1 MRLAYSMVLSFA
13 AGILPAFSTAQAAT
27 RELPYEIARIIEED
41 SSRAIDRFGRIMTN
55 ISADGTI
62 SEMAIRRREMVE
74 DASQRARRLSELLAL
89 DLDNDGQVIDL
100 EITASFEA
108 ASTRDRRELLVLT
121 AAADKDRNNIITFE
135 EMRLAAAESVRGN
148 RRSARDMSF
157 AYDMRVFDLDNSGDV
172 TMREMMEAVER
183 FSPKCSCV
191 E

>member
-41 SSRAIDRFGRIMTN
+41 SSRAIDRFGRIMTG

-74 DASQRARRLSELLAL
+74 DASQRARRLSALLAL

-157 AYDMRVFDLDNSGDV
+157 AYDMLVFDLDNSGDV
-172 TMREMMEAVER
+172 TMRAMMEAVER

>member
-27 RELPYEIARIIEED
+27 RELPYEIARIIED
-41 SSRAIDRFGRIMTN
+41 DASRAIDRFGRIMTG

-74 DASQRARRLSELLAL
+74 EASQRARRLSELLAL

-157 AYDMRVFDLDNSGDV
+157 AYDMLVFDLDNSGDV

>member
-1 MRLAYSMVLSFA
+1 MRLAYSMVLSLA
-13 AGILPAFSTAQAAT
+13 VGILPAFSTAQAAT
-27 RELPYEIARIIEED
+27 RELPYELARIIEED
-41 SSRAIDRFGRIMTN
+41 SSRAIDRFGRIMTG
-55 ISADGTI
+55 ISVDGTI

-108 ASTRDRRELLVLT
+108 ASRRDRRELLVLT

-135 EMRLAAAESVRGN
+135 EMRLAAAESMRGN

-157 AYDMRVFDLDNSGDV
+157 AYDMLVFDLDNSGDV

>member
-74 DASQRARRLSELLAL
+74 DASQRARRLSALLAL

-157 AYDMRVFDLDNSGDV
+157 AYDMLVFDLDNSGDV

>member
-41 SSRAIDRFGRIMTN
+41 SSRAIDRFGRIMTG

-74 DASQRARRLSELLAL
+74 DASQRARRLSALLAL

-157 AYDMRVFDLDNSGDV
+157 AYDMLVFDLDNSGDV

>member
-41 SSRAIDRFGRIMTN
+41 SSRAIDRFGRIMTG

-74 DASQRARRLSELLAL
+74 DASQRARRLSALLAL
-89 DLDNDGQVIDL
+89 DLDNDGQVIDR

-157 AYDMRVFDLDNSGDV
+157 AYDMLVFDLDNSGDV

>member
-1 MRLAYSMVLSFA
+1 MRLAYSMVLSLA

-135 EMRLAAAESVRGN
+135 EMRLAAAESVRSRG
-148 RRSARDMSF
+148 RSARDMAF
-157 AYDMRVFDLDNSGDV
+157 AYDMLVFDLDNSGDV

>member
-1 MRLAYSMVLSFA
+1 MRLAYSMVLSLA
-13 AGILPAFSTAQAAT
+13 AGILVAFSTAQAAT
-27 RELPYEIARIIEED
+27 RELPYEIAWIIEED
-41 SSRAIDRFGRIMTN
+41 SSRAIDRFGRIMTG

-89 DLDNDGQVIDL
+89 DLDNDAQVIDL

-135 EMRLAAAESVRGN
+135 EMRLAAAESVRSRG
-148 RRSARDMSF
+148 RSARDMAS
-157 AYDMRVFDLDNSGDV
+157 AYDMLVFDLDNSGDV

>member
-27 RELPYEIARIIEED
+27 RELPYEIARIIED
-41 SSRAIDRFGRIMTN
+41 DASRAIDRFGRIMTG

-74 DASQRARRLSELLAL
+74 EASQRARRLSELLAL

-135 EMRLAAAESVRGN
+135 EMRLAAAESTRGN

-157 AYDMRVFDLDNSGDV
+157 AYDMLVFDLDNSGDV

>member
-1 MRLAYSMVLSFA
+1 MRLAYSMVLSLA
-13 AGILPAFSTAQAAT
+13 AGILVAFSTAQAAT
-27 RELPYEIARIIEED
+27 RELPYEIAWIIEED
-41 SSRAIDRFGRIMTN
+41 SSRAIDRFGQIMTG

-89 DLDNDGQVIDL
+89 DLDNDAQVIDL

-135 EMRLAAAESVRGN
+135 EMRLAAAESVRSRG
-148 RRSARDMSF
+148 RSARDMAF
-157 AYDMRVFDLDNSGDV
+157 AYDMLVFDLDNSGDV
-172 TMREMMEAVER
+172 TMRKMMEAVER